1 MKNKQKRIDEETSL
15 DIKKVKMEKESK
27 SSLYK
32 ELNEVSFQTSL
43 LRLNSFYRIDEKINE
58 IEK

>member
-43 LRLNSFYRIDEKINE
+43 LRLNSFYRIDEEINE